1 MSAAKYRLY
10 YIVSLDEKR
19 PGPEF
24 ASLEAAL
31 SAARAS
37 QQACDILCPDGEW
50 YARQETV
57 GIDLSSGASSDSAAR
72 IERAAEEVV
81 ARMRSRPSR
90 ARRKPDDD

>member
-1 MSAAKYRLY
+1 MTAAKYRLY
-10 YIVSLDEKR
+10 YIASLDDKR

-37 QQACDILCPDGEW
+37 AEPCDILCPDGSW
-50 YARQETV
+50 YARQQTV
-57 GIDLSSGASSDSAAR
+57 GIDLGKPSASADRAD
-72 IERAAEEVV
+72 RAAEEAV

-90 ARRKPDDD
+90 ARRKPDE